1 MRRSVLDMERLEHQL
16 HILMEILN
24 RQLDAHTW
32 NSGRRYNIVVVSK
45 AMKQVN
51 ILVVSEATDTQSSMK
66 IVFTAKY
73 SGYPYLFHSRRSAT
87 KETQRNQ

>member
-51 ILVVSEATDTQSSMK
+51 ILVVLEATDTQSSMK
-66 IVFTAKY
+66 IKHAI
-73 SGYPYLFHSRRSAT
+73 SCT
-87 KETQRNQ
+87 KLIKMLLKQLAPWNIIARE